1 MAEQKYLH
9 RIIDTELSELLE
21 ELPAIAIEGAKGVGK
36 TETALQYASSVFR
49 LDDEAQLLLA
59 KADPKRLLD
68 QANPVLLD
76 EWQRLPSLWDYV
88 RRAVDGGAKPGSFLL
103 TGSAAPLNSPTHS
116 GAGRV
121 VTLRMR
127 PLSLQERG
135 LCKTTVSLTSLLN
148 DDLVEI
154 NGSSPMTLTDYTDEI
169 LKSGFPGIRKLKG
182 KARRLTLEGYINR
195 IVDRDFE
202 EQGIAVRRPDTL
214 LRWMRAYAAAT
225 ATTTSYET
233 IRDAASAGEAT
244 SLAKTTTIP
253 YRDTL
258 KRLWITESLPAWL
271 PTRNQLS
278 KLAKAPKHHLA
289 DPALA
294 AQLLG
299 ATQDSLLTGQAL
311 GPMIPRDGTLLG
323 HLFESLATLCIRVYA
338 QHSEA
343 KVFHLRTPRNAQEV
357 DLIVERPDGRIVAL
371 EVKLSPEVGDR
382 DVRHLHW
389 LKAKLGEDLLDAV
402 VLTTG
407 PYAYRRKDG
416 IAVVPLALLGV

>member
-148 DDLVEI
+148 DDLVDI

-299 ATQDSLLTGQAL
+299 ATQDSLLTGQVL

-371 EVKLSPEVGDR
+371 EVKLSPEIGDR

>member
-76 EWQRLPSLWDYV
+76 EWQRFPSLWDYV

-103 TGSAAPLNSPTHS
+103 TGSAAPLNLPTHS

-148 DDLVEI
+148 DDLVDI

>member
-1 MAEQKYLH
+1 M
-9 RIIDTELSELLE
+9 T
-21 ELPAIAIEGAKGVGK
+21 
-36 TETALQYASSVFR
+36 
-49 LDDEAQLLLA
+49 QLLLA
-59 KADPKRLLD
+59 KADPKRLLI
-68 QANPVLLD
+68 QTRPVLLD
-76 EWQRLPSLWDYV
+76 EWQRLPSLWDHV
-88 RRAVDGGAKPGSFLL
+88 RRAVDDGAAPGSFVL

-116 GAGRV
+116 GAGRM

-127 PLSLQERG
+127 PLSLQERE
-135 LCKTTVSLTSLLN
+135 LCKATVSLTSLLN
-148 DDLVEI
+148 AESVDID
-154 NGSSPMTLTDYTDEI
+154 GSCPLSLTDYTEEI
-169 LKSGFPGIRKLKG
+169 LMSGFPGIRKLKG
-182 KARRLTLEGYINR
+182 KARRLTLEGYLNR

-202 EQGIAVRRPDTL
+202 EQGIEVRRPDTL

-233 IRDAASAGEAT
+233 IRDAASAGEST

-258 KRLWITESLPAWL
+258 NRLWITESLPAWL

-299 ATQDSLLTGQAL
+299 ASQDSLLTGQTR
-311 GPMIPRDGTLLG
+311 GPKIPRDGTLLG

-338 QHSEA
+338 QQCEA

-357 DLIVERPDGRIVAL
+357 DLIVERPDGRIVAF
-371 EVKLSPEVGDR
+371 EIKLSSEIGDR

-389 LKAKLGEDLLDAV
+389 LKAKIGDDLLDAV

-416 IAVVPLALLGV
+416 IAVVPLALLGL

>member
-36 TETALQYASSVFR
+36 TETALQYAGSVFR

-148 DDLVEI
+148 DDLVDI

>member
-148 DDLVEI
+148 DDLVDI

>member
-1 MAEQKYLH
+1 MGQQEYLS
-9 RIIDTELSELLE
+9 RVVESELCELLE
-21 ELPAIAIEGAKGVGK
+21 VLPAIALEGAKGVGK
-36 TETALQYASSVFR
+36 THTALRYAKTVFR

-59 KADPKRLLD
+59 KAEPKRLLEAA
-68 QANPVLLD
+68 QPILLD

-88 RRAVDGGAKPGSFLL
+88 RRGVDQGAPAGAFLL
-103 TGSAAPLNSPTHS
+103 TGSAAPLKPPTHS

-127 PLSLQERG
+127 PLSLEERQ
-135 LCKTTVSLTSLLN
+135 LSKPTVSLKSLLTATN
-148 DDLVEI
+148 CKLEGESDL
-154 NGSSPMTLTDYTDEI
+154 GLADYTAEI
-169 LKSGFPGIRKLKG
+169 LRSGFPGIRSYKG
-182 KARRLTLEGYINR
+182 RAHRMMLESYINR

-202 EQGIAVRRPDTL
+202 EQGTSIRKPDTL

-233 IRDAASAGEAT
+233 IRDAATAGEAS

-258 KRLWITESLPAWL
+258 ARLWITEELSAWL

-299 ATQDSLLTGQAL
+299 ATKESLLSGKPL
-311 GPMIPRDGTLLG
+311 GPPIPRDGTLLG

-338 QHSEA
+338 QQAEA
-343 KVFHLRTPRNAQEV
+343 RVFHLRTPRNAQEV
-357 DLIVERPDGRIVAL
+357 DLIVERGDGRVVAF
-371 EVKLSPEVGDR
+371 EVKLSQEVTDR

-389 LKAKLGEDLLDAV
+389 LRDKLGEDLLDAI

-416 IAVVPLALLGV
+416 IGVVPLALLGV

>member
-148 DDLVEI
+148 DDLVDI

-389 LKAKLGEDLLDAV
+389 LKARLGEDLLDAV